1 MKIKFGTDDNLPLN
15 KPLKLHLLTI
25 IVRCIFEEDSKF
37 YPQHYLDDCLYELYK
52 CCSTKKMMFQKK
64 LTPIKQTQFMFCH
77 YWYFKNVGFKF
88 EPHVCN
94 KCHDVL
100 MTAYELKNSAILNV
114 KGVHF
119 RCILWGTSR
128 NEAVNRLNNS
138 ALDNKGVS

>member
-15 KPLKLHLLTI
+15 KPLKLRLLTI

-77 YWYFKNVGFKF
+77 YWYFKDVGF
-88 EPHVCN
+88 
-94 KCHDVL
+94 
-100 MTAYELKNSAILNV
+100 
-114 KGVHF
+114 
-119 RCILWGTSR
+119 
-128 NEAVNRLNNS
+128 
-138 ALDNKGVS
+138 